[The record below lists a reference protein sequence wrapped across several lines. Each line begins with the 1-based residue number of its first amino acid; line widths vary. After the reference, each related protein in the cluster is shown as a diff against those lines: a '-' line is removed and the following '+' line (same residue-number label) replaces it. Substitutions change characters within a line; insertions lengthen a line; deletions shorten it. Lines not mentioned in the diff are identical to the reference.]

1 MRKYTLNDCVYLC
14 MKDGNWWTYWTLQ
27 KVIKERTGTFYGEPS
42 ISAAIRNLRKDKQKE
57 KYRLPDDAVIREKIT
72 NQKGYKYRLR
82 T

>member
-1 MRKYTLNDCVYLC
+1 MPKYTLNDCVYLC

-27 KVIKERTGTFYGEPS
+27 KVIKERTGTFYGEQS

>member
-1 MRKYTLNDCVYLC
+1 MPKYTLNDCVYLC
-14 MKDGNWWTYWTLQ
+14 MKDGKWWTYWTLQ

>member
-27 KVIKERTGTFYGEPS
+27 KVIKERTVTFYGEPS

>member
-14 MKDGNWWTYWTLQ
+14 MKDGKWWTYWTLQ

>member
-1 MRKYTLNDCVYLC
+1 MPKYTLNDCVYLC

>member
-1 MRKYTLNDCVYLC
+1 

-42 ISAAIRNLRKDKQKE
+42 ISAAIRNLRKEKE
-57 KYRLPDDAVIREKIT
+57 KNKYGLPDDAVIREKIT

>member
-1 MRKYTLNDCVYLC
+1 MTKYTLNDCVYLC

-42 ISAAIRNLRKDKQKE
+42 ISAAIRNLRKEKE
-57 KYRLPDDAVIREKIT
+57 KNKYGLPDDAVIREKIT